1 MTLSNTA
8 KIVFGTVLGLSIQGC
23 TVNVY
28 EHHANSTPEKQATS
42 NGSTAEKTTSI
53 LPPVN
58 IHFNHNQHNH
68 APLYP
73 FYRRPYYTPYI
84 PRPVIVIP
92 YSRRTHVHTRHCH
105 H

>member
-1 MTLSNTA
+1 M
-8 KIVFGTVLGLSIQGC
+8 VFGTALAVSVQGC
-23 TVNVY
+23 TVNMY
-28 EHHANSTPEKQATS
+28 EHQDGRYVKTTQAEQTTS
-42 NGSTAEKTTSI
+42 EGSPVEKTTSI

-68 APLYP
+68 TPLYP

-92 YSRRTHVHTRHCH
+92 YSRRAHVHTRHCH